1 MGQVGRE
8 ILYWQDTPGTLQV
21 GIDPGVEYTGLA
33 FVNWPYGQVG
43 TVLRPNML
51 RVLHDFLGEW
61 AEWSRR
67 MDGTHVLKLKLAYE
81 EPGPTTSYTW
91 EQLGY
96 IKGII
101 DAWAWVRPEVTVMDD
116 RPVRAQ
122 EVRAR
127 MDRVPLLLDALEP
140 LDIYCEG
147 LSDRLPIHAREALA
161 TLIR

>member
-1 MGQVGRE
+1 MGTVGRE
-8 ILYWQDTPGTLQV
+8 ILYWQDAPGTLQI

-33 FVNWPYGQVG
+33 FVSWPYGRIG

-51 RVLHDFLGEW
+51 RVLHDFLGAW
-61 AEWSRR
+61 AEWSRG
-67 MDGTHVLKLKLAYE
+67 MDGTHVLWLKLAYE
-81 EPGPTTSYTW
+81 EPGPSTSYTW

-101 DAWAWVRPEVTVMDD
+101 DGWAWVRPEVTVIDD

-122 EVRAR
+122 QVKSR
-127 MDRVPLLLDALEP
+127 MAQVPLLLDALEP
-140 LDIYCEG
+140 LEVTHEG
-147 LSDRLPIHAREALA
+147 LSERLPIHAREALA